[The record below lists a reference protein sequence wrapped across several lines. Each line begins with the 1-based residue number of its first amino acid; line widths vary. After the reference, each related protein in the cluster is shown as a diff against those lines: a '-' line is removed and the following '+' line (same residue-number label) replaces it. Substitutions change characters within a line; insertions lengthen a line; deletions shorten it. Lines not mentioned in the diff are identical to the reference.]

1 MLDLNSSIWSKLEG
15 PYGFADSVPEMLQQ
29 LTQNYDSEVKDELYW
44 EQLYHQNTI
53 YPCTYAAVPYLAE
66 IARLS
71 NDPEVKLDIYI
82 TCGLF
87 EANNTCDLTSE
98 MPAVFEELVPDID
111 TNVRAD
117 IYLSYYDAIKRLG
130 EMSEQVAAYAQPH
143 KDDSE
148 KRYIAIADAA
158 FHGERAAAGMLQT
171 HSEGDEYVAA
181 CPACDNETF
190 IWPDESGEKLVAY
203 KADPVFNGKDAPA
216 PIIPA
221 DPASSEESSLRYVH
235 SRAECLED
243 EQLKAQLPYLAGHM
257 NCPAC
262 GEEFR
267 IWEQLL
273 ALYD

>member
-1 MLDLNSSIWSKLEG
+1 MLALNSLIWSELEG

-29 LTQNYDSEVKDELYW
+29 LAQNYDSQVKDKLYW

-53 YPCTYAAVPYLAE
+53 YPSTYAAVPYLVE

-87 EANNTCDLTSE
+87 EANNSCEFTSE
-98 MPAVFEELVPDID
+98 MPVEFEQLVPSID
-111 TNVRAD
+111 AKARAD
-117 IYLSYYDAIKRLG
+117 IYLSYYDAINKLG
-130 EMSEQVAAYAQPH
+130 EMSEQLADYARPN

-158 FHGERAAAGMLQT
+158 FQGEQAAANMLQT
-171 HSEGDEYVAA
+171 HSIGDEYVAA
-181 CPACDNETF
+181 CPSCEHETF

-203 KADPVFNGKDAPA
+203 KADPVFNDKDAPV
-216 PIIPA
+216 PITPA
-221 DPASSEESSLRYVH
+221 DPASSAEASLRYVH
-235 SRAECLED
+235 SRAERLGD
-243 EQLKAQLPYLAGHM
+243 EQLKAQLPYMAGHT

-262 GEEFR
+262 GEKFH
-267 IWEQLL
+267 IWKQLL
-273 ALYD
+273 ALYN